1 MLAFE
6 EQNNILS
13 LCSLYLFVLNVFG
26 FFFSENVDELESE
39 GVSNV
44 NRTGTRLSKV
54 NEGFC
59 SAATYTDNQVLKFS
73 PFSTDHLNENHIS
86 PNNINTSLNRQ
97 VMRKKKFIK

>member
-1 MLAFE
+1 
-6 EQNNILS
+6 
-13 LCSLYLFVLNVFG
+13 VLNVFS

-59 SAATYTDNQVLKFS
+59 SAATHMDNQVLKLLS

-86 PNNINTSLNRQ
+86 PNNINTSLNRE
-97 VMRKKKFIK
+97 VMRKKKFIN